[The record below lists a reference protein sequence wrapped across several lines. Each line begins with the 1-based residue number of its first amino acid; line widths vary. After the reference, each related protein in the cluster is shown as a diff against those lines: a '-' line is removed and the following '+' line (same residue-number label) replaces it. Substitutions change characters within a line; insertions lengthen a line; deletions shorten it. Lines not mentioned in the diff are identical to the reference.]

1 MIHVK
6 QAPHWEVIVKK
17 LNETMSDFYEKTYKF
32 STEEKAL
39 AMTDKVSRPESIVS
53 IREVS
58 EYLPVP
64 PTEVW

>member
-1 MIHVK
+1 MLHVK

-17 LNETMSDFYEKTYKF
+17 LNMSMSDFYESTYKF
-32 STEEKAL
+32 DTEEKAL
-39 AMTDKVSRPESIVS
+39 QMVDKVSRPESILS

-58 EYLPVP
+58 EYLPVS